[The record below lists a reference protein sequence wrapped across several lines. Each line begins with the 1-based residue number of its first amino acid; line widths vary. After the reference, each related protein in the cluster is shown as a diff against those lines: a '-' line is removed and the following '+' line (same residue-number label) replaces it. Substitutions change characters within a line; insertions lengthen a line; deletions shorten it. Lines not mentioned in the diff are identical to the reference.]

1 MDIECEVSVM
11 MDCENTMS
19 IKNLDLCTST
29 ENDKENILNLSD
41 YKKKSPQQVKSDE
54 DEQK

>member
-1 MDIECEVSVM
+1 M

-19 IKNLDLCTST
+19 IKNLDFCTST

>member
-1 MDIECEVSVM
+1 LDIECEVSVM

-41 YKKKSPQQVKSDE
+41 YK
-54 DEQK
+54 